1 MKKLMSLV
9 LGGMM
14 MASCQPTVNN
24 GVSGTLTGI
33 ESDSLLI
40 FKNDLGARTPNQT
53 DTIALKNNKFTYSVT
68 DSTVQLVKLYP
79 IPALDANGQ
88 RKRMVLSDVV
98 TIPVLPGKGVQ
109 ITGSLDNYKLSGD
122 VFYDEMMKVEA
133 MRKPYQAKLDSI
145 TALGEELQN
154 KGVSRDSIM
163 KVYQPGQAI
172 FDQMNGVT
180 LDYIRQNLSS
190 ELSLYLLSNL
200 SFETIVD
207 EFDKLDKNLANG
219 AWASLYEMLKGAHD
233 KEMARRKAAE
243 LVKEGCVAPDFTL
256 KDLKGKDVSLSSLR
270 GKVVVLDFWGSWC
283 GWCIKGMP
291 EMKKYYKKYHKKL
304 EILGVACNDTDKT
317 WRAAVEKLELPWVN
331 VLNQTEPNVPL
342 MYAIQGFPT
351 KFVIGKDGKILKCYV
366 GEDPE
371 FYTFLDSILK

>member
-172 FDQMNGVT
+172 FDQMNAVT